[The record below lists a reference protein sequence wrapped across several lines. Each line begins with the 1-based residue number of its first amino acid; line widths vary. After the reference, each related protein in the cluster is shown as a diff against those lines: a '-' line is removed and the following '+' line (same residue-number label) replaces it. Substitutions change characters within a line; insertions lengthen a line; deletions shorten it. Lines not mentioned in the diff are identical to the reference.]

1 MSSASLIWPETGS
14 CELRGVPS
22 QAATQT
28 QSFTIRS
35 EQRVS
40 IREYKEMKS
49 IANCITWIIHN
60 KYLIQGRH
68 EITNAHFILNYQ
80 WFYASSAGLFQIDEK
95 KLYKFCQRV
104 SGYLVI
110 FSPDNRLPS
119 AVMFSCPECSLSCIL
134 DCTHTSCW
142 SDNRSLTAG
151 HSRHQTPGI
160 RAMVTTFIVTW
171 AVTTKTWGLMK
182 IKGSQTRAKPLSQ
195 RLLLIIPSEWDY
207 SESVSLIQ
215 QASGYHGP

>member
-1 MSSASLIWPETGS
+1 M
-14 CELRGVPS
+14 
-22 QAATQT
+22 
-28 QSFTIRS
+28 
-35 EQRVS
+35 
-40 IREYKEMKS
+40 
-49 IANCITWIIHN
+49 
-60 KYLIQGRH
+60 
-68 EITNAHFILNYQ
+68 ILCQFSRAIPNRR
-80 WFYASSAGLFQIDEK
+80 K
-95 KLYKFCQRV
+95 KLYIFCQRV

-182 IKGSQTRAKPLSQ
+182 INDSQTKAKLLSQ
-195 RLLLIIPSEWDY
+195 RLLLIIPSECDY

-215 QASGYHGP
+215 QASWLPWPLTWWTLFTLLSTLQWRVLTFSNLDNQILTVCQYWLDFWYL

>member
-1 MSSASLIWPETGS
+1 M
-14 CELRGVPS
+14 
-22 QAATQT
+22 
-28 QSFTIRS
+28 
-35 EQRVS
+35 
-40 IREYKEMKS
+40 
-49 IANCITWIIHN
+49 
-60 KYLIQGRH
+60 
-68 EITNAHFILNYQ
+68 ILCQFSRAIPNR
-80 WFYASSAGLFQIDEK
+80 WK
-95 KLYKFCQRV
+95 KLYIFCQHV

-171 AVTTKTWGLMK
+171 AVTNKTWGLMK
-182 IKGSQTRAKPLSQ
+182 IKGSQTKAKPLSQ

-215 QASGYHGP
+215 QASWLPWPLTWWTLFTLLSTLQWRVLTFRTWTIWSSQCVNIDWTSDICNQKDTVLLFVTGCLLTND